1 MKSKTVCIPR
11 PTHTQATT
19 VSSNGSVCWSD
30 SGKMFPNRARAPK
43 VRVPFFFF
51 SSLLNLI
58 LCFLHLPPLS
68 LHLEFQREKKKRI
81 NQSAISPIPSHC
93 CSSIQF
99 DSVQFNPIHPR
110 PQGFEEKETEEKTPQ
125 PQLTSHVKN
134 TIPNFTK
141 KKKYK

>member
-1 MKSKTVCIPR
+1 
-11 PTHTQATT
+11 
-19 VSSNGSVCWSD
+19 
-30 SGKMFPNRARAPK
+30 
-43 VRVPFFFF
+43 
-51 SSLLNLI
+51 
-58 LCFLHLPPLS
+58 LHLPPLS

-141 KKKYK
+141 KKKNTNNLSQFPIPSNPFQVSICLQLSSSPTHPMSSPKLSNRVRKIKKEKTNYLNHISHPY